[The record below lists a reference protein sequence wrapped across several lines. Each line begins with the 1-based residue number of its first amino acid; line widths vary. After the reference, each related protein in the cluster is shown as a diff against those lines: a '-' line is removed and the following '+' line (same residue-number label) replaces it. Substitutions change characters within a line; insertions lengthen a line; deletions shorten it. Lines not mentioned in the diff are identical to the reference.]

1 MLIIS
6 RIFLLI
12 FVFNILQTNLYADQ
26 INCNSYKKKNLNYEL
41 SLVNIEIND
50 YKKWQVNN
58 LRILTNNTHF
68 IPSKFKKKFLS
79 KVKFLYNNNSS
90 CTFNAK
96 IRVHGDLKDHILYK
110 DGKVF
115 QSLDVHLIDGHIN
128 NITKFKLFLEG
139 TRGNYKEEIFM
150 TELLRKLGYLSPRT
164 KKVSVKLN
172 NENLNML
179 FQEKTTKEFLEFN
192 KRREGPIL
200 EADEKYMMRFASKI
214 QNNPNINWPKVFEQF
229 KLGQK
234 IQLSKQTNSNWS
246 VKNYY
251 FLKNSFD
258 AVNKLNFVYLNH
270 LKLMSDL
277 KDDYSILNITL
288 SNELLA
294 QKSEIYEKKLNIYN
308 ILILAANGQHALYA
322 NNRKFYWNS
331 FDQYFEPI
339 YYDGNFKINQKP
351 EKTNLLFDENFKN
364 SFEDLS
370 ILIDNLDKEEFFKS
384 IIQNNPSFNKDE
396 IVEYFSNLENNINY
410 LKKIYDN
417 EKSKY
422 SPNINYKYNEL
433 TEIFFDNLENQ
444 KIDIKLVS
452 LIPQKKKEKLNFMV
466 CNLNLEDCQKNINF
480 SKENLK
486 QLLESKLKINNHNY
500 QFLQPEIPSQNLYK
514 KILLNDE
521 FFEKVSFFIDKESFY
536 SFDKKKKVFEVFQ
549 GNEKSRAFFKD
560 GKINDVT
567 IRFHGINQQLDNII
581 LNQYDY
587 NTLTGCLS
595 FININFSKTNL
606 ETQNSNCEDGIN
618 ILVSNGV
625 LNTLNV
631 NDSSFDG
638 VDIDFSDLDIKKVNV
653 TNALNDCIDLSGG
666 NYNVKDLNL
675 SNCGDKGVSVGE
687 QSTIKAKNINIQ
699 NVDIG
704 IASKDTSYT
713 EINKANIT
721 NAKKCLTAYKK
732 KQEFNGAH
740 ILVKDLS
747 CKNFKTKTHADQFS
761 SIEIINEL

>member
-6 RIFLLI
+6 RLFLLI
-12 FVFNILQTNLYADQ
+12 FVFNILQTYLYADQ
-26 INCNSYKKKNLNYEL
+26 INCNSYKKKNQNYEL
-41 SLVNIEIND
+41 SSINIEIND

-58 LRILTNNTHF
+58 LRILTNNTYF
-68 IPSKFKKKFLS
+68 IPSKSKKKFLS
-79 KVKFLYNNNSS
+79 KVKFLYSDNSS

-96 IRVHGDLKDHILYK
+96 IRVHGDLKDHIFYK

-214 QNNPNINWPKVFEQF
+214 QNNPNINWPKIFEQF

-277 KDDYSILNITL
+277 KNDYSILNITL

-351 EKTNLLFDENFKN
+351 KKTNLLFDENFKN

-370 ILIDNLDKEEFFKS
+370 ILIGHLDKEGFFKS

-417 EKSKY
+417 DKSKY

-433 TEIFFDNLENQ
+433 TEIFFDNLETQ

-486 QLLESKLKINNHNY
+486 QLLESKLKINNYNY
-500 QFLQPEIPSQNLYK
+500 QFLQPEIPTQDLYK

-536 SFDKKKKVFEVFQ
+536 NFDKKKKVFEVFQ

-567 IRFHGINQQLDNII
+567 IKFHGINQQLDNII

-606 ETQNSNCEDGIN
+606 EAQNSNCEDGIN
-618 ILVSNGV
+618 ILVSSGV

-638 VDIDFSDLDIKKVNV
+638 VDIDFSDLEIKKVNV

-687 QSTIKAKNINIQ
+687 QSTIKAKNINIH

-704 IASKDTSYT
+704 VASKDSSYT
-713 EINKANIT
+713 EINKANVT
-721 NAKKCLTAYKK
+721 NAKKCLATYKK

-761 SIEIINEL
+761 SIKIINGL

>member
-1 MLIIS
+1 
-6 RIFLLI
+6 
-12 FVFNILQTNLYADQ
+12 
-26 INCNSYKKKNLNYEL
+26 
-41 SLVNIEIND
+41 
-50 YKKWQVNN
+50 
-58 LRILTNNTHF
+58 
-68 IPSKFKKKFLS
+68 
-79 KVKFLYNNNSS
+79 
-90 CTFNAK
+90 
-96 IRVHGDLKDHILYK
+96 
-110 DGKVF
+110 
-115 QSLDVHLIDGHIN
+115 
-128 NITKFKLFLEG
+128 
-139 TRGNYKEEIFM
+139 
-150 TELLRKLGYLSPRT
+150 
-164 KKVSVKLN
+164 
-172 NENLNML
+172 
-179 FQEKTTKEFLEFN
+179 
-192 KRREGPIL
+192 
-200 EADEKYMMRFASKI
+200 
-214 QNNPNINWPKVFEQF
+214 
-229 KLGQK
+229 
-234 IQLSKQTNSNWS
+234 
-246 VKNYY
+246 
-251 FLKNSFD
+251 
-258 AVNKLNFVYLNH
+258 
-270 LKLMSDL
+270 
-277 KDDYSILNITL
+277 
-288 SNELLA
+288 
-294 QKSEIYEKKLNIYN
+294 
-308 ILILAANGQHALYA
+308 
-322 NNRKFYWNS
+322 
-331 FDQYFEPI
+331 
-339 YYDGNFKINQKP
+339 
-351 EKTNLLFDENFKN
+351 
-364 SFEDLS
+364 
-370 ILIDNLDKEEFFKS
+370 
-384 IIQNNPSFNKDE
+384 
-396 IVEYFSNLENNINY
+396 
-410 LKKIYDN
+410 
-417 EKSKY
+417 
-422 SPNINYKYNEL
+422 
-433 TEIFFDNLENQ
+433 
-444 KIDIKLVS
+444 
-452 LIPQKKKEKLNFMV
+452 MV

-486 QLLESKLKINNHNY
+486 QLLESKLKINNYNY
-500 QFLQPEIPSQNLYK
+500 QFLQPEIPTQDLYK

-567 IRFHGINQQLDNII
+567 IKFHGINQQLDNII

-606 ETQNSNCEDGIN
+606 EAQNSNCEDGIN
-618 ILVSNGV
+618 ILVSSGV

-761 SIEIINEL
+761 SIEIINGL

>member
-6 RIFLLI
+6 RLFLLI

-214 QNNPNINWPKVFEQF
+214 QNNPNINWPKIFEQF

-251 FLKNSFD
+251 FLKNSID

-277 KDDYSILNITL
+277 KNNYSILNITL

-308 ILILAANGQHALYA
+308 ILILAANGQHALYV

-567 IRFHGINQQLDNII
+567 IKFHGINQQLDNII

-638 VDIDFSDLDIKKVNV
+638 VDIDFSNLDIKKVNV

>member
-26 INCNSYKKKNLNYEL
+26 INCNSYKKKNQNYEL

-79 KVKFLYNNNSS
+79 KVKFLYNNSSS

-277 KDDYSILNITL
+277 KNNYSILNITL